1 MLVPMS
7 EVKTSHKLI
16 ESCHVQEKART
27 SEDTEPFDT
36 GGSTCSV
43 SQSRSDVALVNEI
56 LPVAATWLDPEIVI
70 VREVSQK
77 REKQVPYDVTCMW
90 DLKSDTKELI
100 YETDSQTQKTN
111 F

>member
-1 MLVPMS
+1 MFSLTESFRCGLGERNFASGSNMAGPRDCHS
-7 EVKTSHKLI
+7 E
-16 ESCHVQEKART
+16 
-27 SEDTEPFDT
+27 
-36 GGSTCSV
+36 G
-43 SQSRSDVALVNEI
+43 SQSEKGKAS
-56 LPVAATWLDPEIVI
+56 TDPEIVI
-70 VREVSQK
+70 VRGASQK